1 MNIEIL
7 SSDKLKAVL
16 VKQTTGIMAETYSC
30 NIEWSD
36 GSVTRSYVKRFVP
49 ARNLAIVNEITGYI
63 LADGCSLPI
72 PKHVGL
78 INAPGSI
85 FNDESN
91 AYSEICIAVSEVSGT
106 NPVSYYNLGELV
118 KCKELMNMVAGW
130 DKISD
135 ALAFD
140 DWVANED
147 RHLGNIMVSGK
158 GEINLIDHSNLPI
171 DINWSAKQLDPNYL
185 AKSVLAQNLWALN
198 CMPFPVRSKIA
209 KQANSH
215 SSVYTNK
222 QQVLTK
228 WWNTLLKDDPARRQA
243 LETFI
248 ETRAQK
254 GNARVSANMNILAV

>member
-118 KCKELMNMVAGW
+118 KCKELMNMV
-130 DKISD
+130 
-135 ALAFD
+135 
-140 DWVANED
+140 
-147 RHLGNIMVSGK
+147 SGK

-185 AKSVLAQNLWALN
+185 AKSVLAENLWALN

-228 WWNTLLKDDPARRQA
+228 WWNTLLRDDPARRQA